1 MAILDLAGKKFN
13 RLTVKSF
20 AYCKDNVSHW
30 NCVCDC
36 GKEVIV
42 KGYLIKNNNTKS
54 CGCLKIDMSREKAR
68 KMYMDNKKKC
78 EIIIEKDYAKIKLTN
93 CNEFALIDIEDI
105 PKVKDYSWRRIG
117 DFYPTAKIN
126 GKNKCLHRII
136 MPNDDKRFVTDHI
149 NRNRLD
155 NRKCNLRIVT
165 QSVNCTNRS
174 LSSKNKTGYK
184 NIWFSKERNRYIVLY
199 SQHHKKHY
207 VGSYR
212 DLETAVQKL
221 EEYKKEHNYE

>member
-42 KGYLIKNNNTKS
+42 KGYLMKNNNTKS
-54 CGCLKIDMSREKAR
+54 CGCLKADKSREKV
-68 KMYMDNKKKC
+68 KILSVLNKKPS
-78 EIIIEKDYAKIKLTN
+78 EIIIEKDCAKIKMSN
-93 CNEFALIDIEDI
+93 CDDFALIDIEDI
-105 PKVKDYSWRRIG
+105 PKVKDYCWRRLG
-117 DFYPTAKIN
+117 KYYPTAKIN
-126 GKNKCLHRII
+126 GKNKYLHRII
-136 MPNDDKRFVTDHI
+136 MPNDNKDLVTDHI
-149 NRNRLD
+149 NRNPLD
-155 NRKCNLRIVT
+155 NRKCNLRIVN

-184 NIWFSKERNRYIVLY
+184 NIWFSKERNRYIVIF
-199 SQHHKKHY
+199 SQNYKKHY

-221 EEYKKEHNYE
+221 EEYKKEHNL